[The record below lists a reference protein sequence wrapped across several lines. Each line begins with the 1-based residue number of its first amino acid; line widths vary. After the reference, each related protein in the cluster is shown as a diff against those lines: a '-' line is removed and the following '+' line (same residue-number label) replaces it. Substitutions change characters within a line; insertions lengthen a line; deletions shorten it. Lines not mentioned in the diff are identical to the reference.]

1 MNKNIETN
9 LINEKETRQIFIF
22 IMLFIISFI
31 TIFFLVTKNILI
43 LLSYFFFFNFCEI
56 YYLTQKFDKRDL
68 LYSLIKI
75 LIQIFIYIL
84 LFKAFIISDFTSNT
98 LITFYILMILPI
110 YFTSFVYINL
120 KDKNI
125 AIQDK
130 IYKSIKDVYLYKKEN
145 IKLIILFVVF
155 CIINKAL
162 SLDSK
167 GINLKLVNNLA
178 IFSYIIITTITLYL
192 IIKVSEKIKICKGEN
207 YHDEKS

>member
-9 LINEKETRQIFIF
+9 IINEKEKRQIFIF
-22 IMLFIISFI
+22 IVLFIISFI

-56 YYLTQKFDKRDL
+56 YYLTQKFDKKDL

-75 LIQIFIYIL
+75 LIQTFIYIL
-84 LFKAFIISDFTSNT
+84 LFKILIISDFTSNA

-167 GINLKLVNNLA
+167 GTNLKLVNNLA

-207 YHDEKS
+207 YHDAKS

>member
-9 LINEKETRQIFIF
+9 IINEKETRQIFIF
-22 IMLFIISFI
+22 IVLFIISFI
-31 TIFFLVTKNILI
+31 TIFFLATKNILI

-56 YYLTQKFDKRDL
+56 YYLTQKFDKKDL

-84 LFKAFIISDFTSNT
+84 LFKVFIISDFTSNT
-98 LITFYILMILPI
+98 LITFYMLMILPI

-145 IKLIILFVVF
+145 IKLIILFVVL

-167 GINLKLVNNLA
+167 GTNLKLVNNLA

-192 IIKVSEKIKICKGEN
+192 TIKVSEKN
-207 YHDEKS
+207 